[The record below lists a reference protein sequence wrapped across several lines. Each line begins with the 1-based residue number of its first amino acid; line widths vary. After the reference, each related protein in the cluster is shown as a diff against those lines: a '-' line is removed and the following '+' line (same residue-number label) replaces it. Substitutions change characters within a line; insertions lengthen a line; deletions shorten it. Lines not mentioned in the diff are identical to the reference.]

1 MKYFYILDLKKHFG
15 SIYKMT
21 ILLKKYKYV
30 TNDLLQLQAK
40 VNPVFDLQI
49 TMINV
54 VVKGST

>member
-1 MKYFYILDLKKHFG
+1 MKYFHILDLKKHLG
-15 SIYKMT
+15 SIYKMI
-21 ILLKKYKYV
+21 ILLKYKYV

>member
-1 MKYFYILDLKKHFG
+1 MKYFNILDLKKQLG
-15 SIYKMT
+15 SIYKII
-21 ILLKKYKYV
+21 ILLKKYV